1 MKLLKNGFMKTLKDK
16 LRTFWK
22 GFRKVISNLICIPFL
37 LATIIVAMITVG
49 VCKLTD
55 ILLQLDDSIIETF
68 EECIYEAK
76 EEIGKSKE
84 CNS

>member
-1 MKLLKNGFMKTLKDK
+1 ML
-16 LRTFWK
+16 
-22 GFRKVISNLICIPFL
+22 
-37 LATIIVAMITVG
+37 TVG

-55 ILLQLDDSIIETF
+55 TILQIDRDVIKIF
-68 EECIYEAK
+68 EECIYGAK

>member
-1 MKLLKNGFMKTLKDK
+1 MKTLKDK
-16 LRTFWK
+16 LKTFWK
-22 GFRKVISNLICIPFL
+22 GFRKVISNLICIPFI

-55 ILLQLDDSIIETF
+55 TTLQIDRDVIKIF
-68 EECIYEAK
+68 EECIYGAE

>member
-1 MKLLKNGFMKTLKDK
+1 MKTLKNK

-22 GFRKVISNLICIPFL
+22 DFREVIANLICIPFL
-37 LATIIVAMITVG
+37 LTTIVVVMLTVG

-55 ILLQLDDSIIETF
+55 TILQIDRDVIKIF
-68 EECIYEAK
+68 EECIYGAE

-84 CNS
+84 RNS

>member
-1 MKLLKNGFMKTLKDK
+1 MKTLKNK
-16 LRTFWK
+16 LKTFWK
-22 GFRKVISNLICIPFL
+22 GFREVIANLICIPFI
-37 LATIIVAMITVG
+37 LATIVVAVLTVG

-55 ILLQLDDSIIETF
+55 KILQTDRDIIKIF
-68 EECIYEAK
+68 EECTYEAK

>member
-1 MKLLKNGFMKTLKDK
+1 
-16 LRTFWK
+16 
-22 GFRKVISNLICIPFL
+22 
-37 LATIIVAMITVG
+37 MITVG

>member
-1 MKLLKNGFMKTLKDK
+1 MKTLKDK
-16 LRTFWK
+16 LKTFWK
-22 GFRKVISNLICIPFL
+22 GFRKVISNLICIPFI

-49 VCKLTD
+49 TCKLTNM
-55 ILLQLDDSIIETF
+55 LLQLDDYIIETF
-68 EECIYEAK
+68 EECIYEAE

>member
-1 MKLLKNGFMKTLKDK
+1 MKTLKDK

-22 GFRKVISNLICIPFL
+22 NFREVIANLICIPFL

>member
-1 MKLLKNGFMKTLKDK
+1 MKTLKDK

-37 LATIIVAMITVG
+37 LATMIVAMITVG

-68 EECIYEAK
+68 EECIYGVE

>member
-1 MKLLKNGFMKTLKDK
+1 MKTLKDK

>member
-1 MKLLKNGFMKTLKDK
+1 MKTLKNK
-16 LRTFWK
+16 LKTFWK
-22 GFRKVISNLICIPFL
+22 DFREVIANLICIPFL
-37 LATIIVAMITVG
+37 LTTIIVMMLTVG

-55 ILLQLDDSIIETF
+55 IILQIDRDVIKTF
-68 EECIYEAK
+68 EEYIYGAE